1 MNNNLKQAKKDLKAF
16 AKKTKD
22 IKYSESLLFSYLM
35 TGMVTFSVGMN
46 TSSDVLYEKTNKEL
60 IMSADRSRV
69 AIKKTRK
76 ENEETL
82 EELNLEL
89 VQLMEQ
95 GDHVVKSPWSNWQ
108 YGINFYYSEWN
119 GVYKGRGDKQAKYY
133 YNTLFQRPNWKVR
146 NALDPATENNA
157 KGAPITP
164 GNDSL
169 ANWRSRGLM
178 TGRAGIEKNTS
189 VWSSVNNRDFWGF
202 VSPLKIQEPI
212 NEVEILAHISPK
224 EVTKQVT
231 PLQISE
237 PVINDVSAPV
247 INPQVNEPSQPPKIN
262 LPKRPNLAIPG
273 EPELNINPSINTL
286 QVNKVGNITVNPGE
300 VKPVDFMLSPSGL
313 SEKYNF
319 HRDSQNQYN
328 INNTTVTV
336 TKDSTYHGKDYI
348 STWGRVK
355 GLDGVD
361 TSVNVNGEDTRAFM
375 IDEGIRDDDTEIKPF
390 RYTGTINL
398 NKSKNVGIDVQGT
411 HTDYSVNSAVN
422 PGYSSVSS
430 VANIKVINQGT
441 IIGNSG
447 AGIKNQ
453 VAFGFNNF
461 DTSSNNTRTQM
472 INDGGTITL
481 NAPESAGIQLRPE
494 DPESSGNSSEKQGL
508 NMMTGENSGTITLN
522 GSGSFGI
529 LTVKNKNLTVY
540 ETNPNSKALA
550 NSRNYSSEYKIT
562 SLEGGQ
568 IASRAQK
575 EYMSKIENS
584 GTITMTGDNSVGVG
598 LLNSIQSVVV
608 NGNVNIKS
616 KGSVGVYTEVAT
628 RPVEAGKF
636 DDHALENTT
645 GSIVGTKTVEVGAN
659 VTLDNSSQGSY
670 GLRNAASEIKFINPA
685 TGQSES
691 HKTSGSITLKSGGK
705 VNVGGKNN
713 YGVVA
718 NGEKYDK
725 YVKESAGAYP
735 VAKNKEKGTLVNLE
749 TGEKTVGDVDV
760 VGKVV
765 IDEGAEV
772 KVTGEQ
778 SIGYAL
784 LSGEG
789 SNAGTI
795 SVEGNTK
802 NNVNPANFEGSI
814 GFYGKKGTFLNTGT
828 ISASGK
834 VAHGVVVKTSDMTFN
849 NAGKITVDSPATATG
864 NIGIYSDGD
873 ATVNIG
879 KGSTLEI
886 KDNSVGLYS
895 AVAGRFNNTF
905 VNKGRMNVSLGK
917 KSTFAYLD
925 GDSTDVTVNMGSFL
939 NNGIKG
945 INLTAMG
952 ESSSLVYARNKAKA
966 VLNEDFDITKGSAN
980 STIALL
986 GSDDSEVSISS
997 GRTLKTN
1004 TNVALAA
1011 VGGSTAT
1018 NEGNIISTR
1027 EPVAATD
1034 KGGIGIYAADNNSKA
1049 INAGNAA
1056 ITMKGKEAV
1065 GMFGKNISNFEN
1077 IGTITMEKEKSAG
1090 MYGEID
1096 GTNTLNIENKKD
1108 INTKGKG
1115 SVGIFAKNGTSA
1127 ASNLKV
1133 KNEGGTITLEGEESI
1148 GIYAPKSTVEKVGT
1162 VTIGDSV
1169 NKSVG
1174 VYVSKG
1180 GKVSDTS
1187 TGTINLGT
1195 SGANI
1200 AYYVKNKDT
1209 SLEGANIGTVSG
1221 YGVGVYLEGDTKVS
1235 GDTAKLT
1242 GTSPK
1247 LDFTTGSTKGNGI
1260 VGLYLKGTTDISAY
1274 SNDIK
1279 VGDTV
1284 EGANPKYAIG
1294 IYADGQGTTDSPAT
1308 VYDIAANVTAGKKG
1322 VGIFVDNKSNI
1333 KYTGNMNMG
1342 EEGTGFFIAEN
1353 GKVELTNNTISM
1365 NGGVVAYAAE
1375 NSEFN
1380 GGTSTIEMTK
1390 SGIGVFGKKGSKV
1403 NVDSWTFNNHGNEA
1417 EEVRLE
1423 EGQSVISGDKDL
1435 KPKMVLSHVING
1447 ETYLTAGKTVK
1458 SVADGAIQPEQNIGL
1473 MAEGMKNPTAP
1484 GTLTWKNVNF
1494 EIENYGTL
1502 DLSAAKKST
1511 GIYANS
1517 ARVLND
1523 GEIKV
1528 GENSTGIY
1536 GFYDA
1541 NTRKFDGVTLNKVE
1555 VETTA
1560 NSKIS
1565 LNKNSVG
1572 MYLKDA
1578 EKVTNLGGSIESAAG
1593 SEKNVGIYT
1602 TNADKK
1608 LVMDSKA
1615 NITLGDGSV
1624 GIYSKGKGTVAGDRN
1639 IVTNTGNITVEKKL
1653 TGSPSVGI
1661 YAENTNL
1668 ENDSNVT
1675 VGEDGIAFYGKHAN
1689 ITAKGIANFNNK
1701 GVLAYLESSEFT
1713 SYLGNLG
1720 ATQNTMLYLKDS
1732 KANLAGA
1739 GTKVDMTVADD
1750 YTGAYV
1756 EGNSEISGLKTV
1768 RLGRNSN
1775 GFYLKNA
1782 IFTMTAEEILST
1794 RENARG
1800 ILAMNT
1806 DLTNNSKISLSGNN
1820 SIGIYSNAT
1829 SPKNIINNAPMT
1841 LSGSKTLGVFLKG
1854 DQTFTN
1860 NADLT
1865 LGDSANSLE
1874 PTIGVYTTEGL
1885 STINHNSGNIEV
1897 GKKSLG
1903 IYSVNDSG
1911 VSINGGK
1918 IHVKDE
1924 AIGIYKKGGTVT
1936 VNGELAV
1943 DNHVSTVKDT
1953 EPVAVYGVNGT
1964 TVNDY
1969 ASKVSIGE
1977 KSYGFILSNSD
1988 PSKVNTYTNT
1998 NAGTVSLANDST
2010 YLYSTGRANVA
2021 NNRSINSNNAD
2032 HLIGF
2037 YIKGNNSGR
2046 GNFVNN
2052 GILDFS
2058 TGKGNIGIYAPNSVA
2073 VNSGTGK
2080 IMVGATD
2087 DRDSAGNLYSDFSK
2101 VVYGIGMA
2109 ADNGGS
2115 IKNDGEIRLYGN
2127 KSIGMYGSGNGTVV
2141 ENNGKILLD
2150 GSRATDT
2157 NKIQGMT
2164 GVYVDNGAKFVNR
2177 GTIQTTDSY
2186 AGRDGKVNPNV
2197 SGLTGV
2203 AVMNGSTLINEASG
2217 KILIDADNSYG
2228 VIIRGKVNS
2237 DGTVNYAVI
2246 KNYGEIKVRGTGT
2259 YGISWKDVT
2268 PEQIKE
2274 LENQINSK
2282 LTSDP
2287 QGQELRGSTGTD
2299 KGIGGVNIAIKD
2311 GKPVFMRNG
2320 VPVSDSEVEQI
2331 GKIIGKGSNLG
2342 LSDIG
2347 FYIDTLGRTKPI
2359 NIDGAVP
2366 PINSQLII
2374 GTEYSERTNSKYWFV
2389 KDDVIKPFLNQ
2400 VQGSNY
2406 KLKSIAGSLTW
2417 MATPVLDSNDQI
2429 VGVAMAKI
2437 PYTSFTTKS
2446 DNAYNFLDGLEQRYD
2461 KNTLNSR
2468 EKQVFNK
2475 LNSIGKNE
2483 QVLFYQAIDEMMGH
2497 QYGNTQQRINSTGNI
2512 LDKEFSYLRNEWR
2525 NPTKQNNKI
2534 KVFGSKDEYRTDT
2547 AGIIDYTSNSYGVAY
2562 VHEDE
2567 KIKLGNSSGW
2577 YTGIVTNRFKFKDI
2591 GKSIENQN
2599 MIKAGI
2605 FKTMAPANDHNG
2617 SLRWTIAGDVFAGI
2631 NNMKRRYLVVDDIF
2645 EAKSDYHSYGAAL
2658 KTNLSYDIRMSE
2670 RTHLRPY
2677 GALKMEYGRFN
2688 DIKEDRGQVRL
2699 EVDGNN
2705 YYSIKPEVGIEF
2717 KYVQPVAEKANFSVG
2732 LAAAYENELGKVG
2745 DTNNRGRVGYTTA
2758 NWFGI
2763 RGEKDDR
2770 HGNGKFD
2777 LNIGLDNTKFGI
2789 TVNGGYDTKGKNARG
2804 GIGFRVIY

>member
-300 VKPVDFMLSPSGL
+300 VKPVDFFLGTGDRSTREFFERDYDGSFDNTVTPIRILNNNDFIMTWGIPSG
-313 SEKYNF
+313 
-319 HRDSQNQYN
+319 
-328 INNTTVTV
+328 
-336 TKDSTYHGKDYI
+336 STIFKKTD
-348 STWGRVK
+348 
-355 GLDGVD
+355 
-361 TSVNVNGEDTRAFM
+361 VNVEYEGGRAFKV
-375 IDEGIRDDDTEIKPF
+375 DEGRHAGTDTFIYEG
-390 RYTGTINL
+390 GTIRL
-398 NKSKNVGIDVQGT
+398 KKTKTGGIDVQGT
-411 HTDYSVNSAVN
+411 HMGDME
-422 PGYSSVSS
+422 
-430 VANIKVINQGT
+430 NIYQTTVYNRGT
-441 IIGNSG
+441 IIGEGNGTPFGSDEV
-447 AGIKNQ
+447 KNHA
-453 VAFGFNNF
+453 AFSFNNF
-461 DTSSNNTRTQM
+461 DGSNDTTRTTM
-472 INDGGTITL
+472 INDEAGTIKL
-481 NAPESAGIQLRPE
+481 EAPESAGIMLRPE
-494 DPESSGNSSEKQGL
+494 INEINKGRNRGL
-508 NMMTGENSGTITLN
+508 NMMMAENKGDITLQ
-522 GSGSFGI
+522 GRGSFGM
-529 LTVKNKNLTVY
+529 TVVKN
-540 ETNPNSKALA
+540 A
-550 NSRNYSSEYKIT
+550 NNAGADKGVYKIKIPK
-562 SLEGGQ
+562 GGQ
-568 IASRAQK
+568 IASRGEEANK
-575 EYMSKIENS
+575 SGIKNSKDI
-584 GTITMTGDNSVGVG
+584 TIQGDDSVGVG
-598 LLNSIQSVVV
+598 LLNSIQSAEI
-608 NGNVNIKS
+608 NGNINIGLKTQTGLKYANKS
-616 KGSVGVYTEVAT
+616 GGDASKVEGAVGVYTEVAT
-628 RPVEAGKF
+628 RPVLAGTY
-636 DDHALENTT
+636 DDHARLSATQ
-645 GSIVGTKTVEVGAN
+645 VGTDTVEVGGT
-659 VTLDNSSQGSY
+659 VTLGEHSMKSY
-670 GLRNAASEIKFINPA
+670 GLRNASSNVE
-685 TGQSES
+685 TLDGMTY
-691 HKTSGSITLKSGGK
+691 KTSGSITLKSGGK

-795 SVEGNTK
+795 SVEGNAK

-814 GFYGKKGTFLNTGT
+814 GFYGKKGAFLNTGT

-966 VLNEDFDITKGSAN
+966 VLNEDFDITKGGAN

-997 GRTLKTN
+997 GKTLKTN

-1077 IGTITMEKEKSAG
+1077 SGTITMEKEKSAG

-1096 GTNTLNIENKKD
+1096 GTNTLNIENKKN

-1187 TGTINLGT
+1187 TGTINLGI

-1484 GTLTWKNVNF
+1484 GTLTWKNANF

-1536 GFYDA
+1536 GFYNA

-1639 IVTNTGNITVEKKL
+1639 IVTNTGNITVGKKL

-1661 YAENTNL
+1661 YAENANL

-1689 ITAKGIANFNNK
+1689 ITAKGTANFNNK

-1806 DLTNNSKISLSGNN
+1806 DLTNNSKVSLSGNN

-1943 DNHVSTVKDT
+1943 DSHVSTVKDT

-1998 NAGTVSLANDST
+1998 NAGTVSLASDST
-2010 YLYSTGRANVA
+2010 YLYSTGRANVV

-2331 GKIIGKGSNLG
+2331 SKIIGKGSNLG

-2670 RTHLRPY
+2670 RMHLRPY

-2758 NWFGI
+2758 DWFGI

-2770 HGNGKFD
+2770 RGNGKFD